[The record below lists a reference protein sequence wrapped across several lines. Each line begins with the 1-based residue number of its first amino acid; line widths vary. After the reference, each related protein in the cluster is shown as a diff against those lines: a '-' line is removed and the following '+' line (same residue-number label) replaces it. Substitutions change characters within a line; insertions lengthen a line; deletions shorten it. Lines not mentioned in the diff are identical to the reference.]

1 MKITV
6 LVAAL
11 SIVAAPAASAEHVCK
26 SIGRLADSI
35 ITARQIGVPLSEIM
49 AVSTDQPDVDALA
62 RALAIVAYDQP
73 NFSMPENRDEQRRE
87 FINSA
92 EVACYKRI
100 N

>member
-1 MKITV
+1 MKSLLLAAAIS
-6 LVAAL
+6 LAAMPAVAG
-11 SIVAAPAASAEHVCK
+11 EHVCQ

-49 AVSTDQPDVDALA
+49 AVSTDNPDVDALG
-62 RALAIVAYDQP
+62 RAFAIAAYDQP
-73 NFSMPENRDEQRRE
+73 NFSMPENRAEQRRE
-87 FINSA
+87 FINAA

>member
-1 MKITV
+1 MKS
-6 LVAAL
+6 LLLAAAISL
-11 SIVAAPAASAEHVCK
+11 AAMPALAGEHVCQ

-62 RALAIVAYDQP
+62 RALAMLAYNEP
-73 NFSMPENRDEQRRE
+73 NYSVPENRAEQRRE
-87 FINSA
+87 FVNSA
-92 EVACYKRI
+92 EHACYKRI